1 MQRRHLPL
9 LAALAAPGLLP
20 LKAAAQASWPTRA
33 IRIVVTFPPGGS
45 SDIVARVLAEAMSPA
60 LGSRVVVDNRAGA
73 GGTLAARHV
82 AEQPADGYTLLLS
95 NTAPLV
101 TSPPL
106 YPQAGYDPM
115 ASFSHIALIGAAPV
129 AIVVNPALVPVADL
143 PGLVAWARA
152 RREPAAFGTS
162 GTGSVGHILGEMF
175 QRQGA
180 ARLTHVPY
188 RGSAPLLPDLLNGQ
202 VPLAF
207 DTLPQYVEHFAAGR
221 LRGIAISSPRRSPAA
236 PAVPTTAEGG
246 LPDLVAE
253 NWVGLS
259 GPAGL
264 PAPVVARLH
273 AEVRRA
279 VETEQMRARLLD
291 HAVTPNPLGPAEFTA
306 FVARDVREIGGA
318 VRAMGITAG

>member
-1 MQRRHLPL
+1 V
-9 LAALAAPGLLP
+9 
-20 LKAAAQASWPTRA
+20 
-33 IRIVVTFPPGGS
+33 RIVVTFPPGGS
-45 SDIVARVLAEAMSPA
+45 SDIVARVLAEAIAPA
-60 LGSRVVVDNRAGA
+60 LGTRVVVDNRAGA
-73 GGTLAARHV
+73 GGTLAAKHV
-82 AEQPADGYTLLLS
+82 ADQPADGYTLLLS

-106 YPQAGYDPM
+106 YPQAGYD
-115 ASFSHIALIGAAPV
+115 ALRSFSHIALLGAAPV
-129 AIVVNPALVPVADL
+129 AIVVNPAHVPAADL
-143 PGLVAWARA
+143 AGLVAWARGRA
-152 RREPAAFGTS
+152 APAAFGSS

-175 QRQGA
+175 QRQAGV
-180 ARLTHVPY
+180 RLTHIPY
-188 RGSAPLLPDLLNGQ
+188 RGSGPLLPDLLGGQ

-253 NWVGLS
+253 NWIGLS

-264 PAPVVARLH
+264 PAPIVARLH
-273 AEVRRA
+273 AEVLRA
-279 VETEQMRARLLD
+279 METAQMRARLAD

-306 FVARDVREIGGA
+306 FLERDVREIGGV
-318 VRAMGITAG
+318 VRALGITAG